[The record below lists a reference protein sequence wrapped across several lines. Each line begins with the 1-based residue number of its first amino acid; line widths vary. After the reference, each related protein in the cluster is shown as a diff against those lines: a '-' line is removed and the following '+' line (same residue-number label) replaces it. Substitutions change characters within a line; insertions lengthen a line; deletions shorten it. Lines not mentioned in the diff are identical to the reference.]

1 MNNLLKTIFIATS
14 LHFVHT
20 AIFYKDNCII
30 KMQQK
35 KQTTGKQKM
44 TTKISIPILRTIDA
58 LLDTVYALFG
68 LIIIDYITGVCLAVS
83 EQKISSK
90 IGTKGIAAKVL
101 IVCLVALSYIVDTRI
116 LDSREKFSSAAEK
129 IQGVHGR
136 AEKQKICINNY
147 SYRSFAC
154 SCNCNLIFHSTH
166 EVSVLHVSC
175 IDSHFALSCAAF
187 LQFRQ
192 KKADT
197 HKQAQ

>member
-14 LHFVHT
+14 STL
-20 AIFYKDNCII
+20 CIQLYFI
-30 KMQQK
+30 KTIVLSK
-35 KQTTGKQKM
+35 CNRKNKQLESKKM

-116 LDSREKFSSAAEK
+116 LDSREKFSSVTILFYCANEV
-129 IQGVHGR
+129 I
-136 AEKQKICINNY
+136 
-147 SYRSFAC
+147 S
-154 SCNCNLIFHSTH
+154 IF
-166 EVSVLHVSC
+166 ENVN
-175 IDSHFALSCAAF
+175 HFGLPLPRKYKECMAGLKS
-187 LQFRQ
+187 
-192 KKADT
+192 KKSA
-197 HKQAQ
+197 

>member
-44 TTKISIPILRTIDA
+44 TTKISIPILRTIGA
-58 LLDTVYALFG
+58 LPDTVYSLFV

-101 IVCLVALSYIVDTRI
+101 IVCFVTLSYIVDTWI
-116 LDSREKFSSAAEK
+116 LDSREKFSSITILFYYANEV
-129 IQGVHGR
+129 I
-136 AEKQKICINNY
+136 
-147 SYRSFAC
+147 S
-154 SCNCNLIFHSTH
+154 IF
-166 EVSVLHVSC
+166 ENVN
-175 IDSHFALSCAAF
+175 HFGLPLPRKFKEYLAGLKS
-187 LQFRQ
+187 
-192 KKADT
+192 KKSA
-197 HKQAQ
+197 